1 VSGARSH
8 EGYDKGALM
17 RFTKRC
23 AMVDASVL
31 RRIPLFRDFEDAELT
46 QIAST
51 VGIARF
57 SKHQFIVRESEP
69 GDTFFIIVSGSISVC
84 RIAPDGRETILS
96 ILKEGDF
103 FGEMS
108 MFDSS
113 LRSASIKALTE
124 VEVGTINRAE
134 FLDLLDRN
142 PKIGRLLVIE
152 LAERLRAANAL
163 IAATTSQ
170 DIRARLASLLLNLS
184 EQFGEPVDNGIKI
197 SLRLTNQ
204 EMANMIGT
212 TRETVNRTLNRF
224 WDDQL
229 VDMRTAHVVV
239 TSPDKLRALI
249 P

>member
-1 VSGARSH
+1 
-8 EGYDKGALM
+8 M